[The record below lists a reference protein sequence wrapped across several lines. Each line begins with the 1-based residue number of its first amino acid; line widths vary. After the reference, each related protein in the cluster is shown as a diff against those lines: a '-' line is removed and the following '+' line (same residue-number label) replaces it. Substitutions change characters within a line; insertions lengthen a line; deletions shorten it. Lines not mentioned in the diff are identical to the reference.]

1 MITQNI
7 VNIVDIHSINK
18 PLNTNYLISIIGPT
32 AIGKTDL
39 AIKLAQ
45 LFQTEII
52 SSDSRQFYKEMRVG
66 TAVPSAE
73 ELAVAKHHFIQHKSI
88 HDSYTVGD
96 FEKEALVLLDKLF
109 QTKSV
114 VIMVGGS
121 GLYEKAVT
129 KGLDNFPKVSEEI
142 KEQLIETYH
151 REGIAPLSEK
161 LQDLDPEYAQEADLE
176 NHQRVIRALSICLSS
191 GEKFSSFLGQ
201 TKQKRNFENIII
213 GLEAERKLIYSR
225 INKRVDIMLE
235 NGLLEEVKTLEKHRN
250 LNALNTVG
258 YKEFF
263 EFLEGKV
270 TRNEAAVN
278 IKTHTRRFAKRQLT
292 WYRKDERVNWFAHDT
307 EPSEIINVLKD
318 KYLLQ
323 FN

>member
-1 MITQNI
+1 M
-7 VNIVDIHSINK
+7 DIHSISK
-18 PLNTNYLISIIGPT
+18 PLEKHYLISIIGPT
-32 AIGKTDL
+32 AIGKTAL

-52 SSDSRQFYKEMRVG
+52 SSDSRQFYKEMQIG

-73 ELAVAKHHFIQHKSI
+73 ELTAAKHHFIQHKSI
-88 HDSYTVGD
+88 HESYTVGD
-96 FEKEALVLLDKLF
+96 FEREALALLDKLF
-109 QTKSV
+109 QSKPV

-129 KGLDNFPKVSEEI
+129 KGLDNFPKVNEQI
-142 KEQLIETYH
+142 KEQLIEAYH
-151 REGIAPLSEK
+151 EKGIAPLAEK

-201 TKQKRNFENIII
+201 TAHKRNFENILI
-213 GLEAERKLIYSR
+213 GLEADREIIYNR
-225 INKRVDIMLE
+225 INKRVGIMLE
-235 NGLLEEVKTLEKHRN
+235 NGLLKEVESLEKYKN

-258 YKEFF
+258 YKELF
-263 EFLEGKV
+263 EFLAGEV
-270 TRNEAAVN
+270 TQNEAIEN

-292 WYRKDERVNWFAHDT
+292 WYRKDERVNWFAYDT
-307 EPSEIINVLKD
+307 DPSEITNLLKD
-318 KYLLQ
+318 KYVLQ
-323 FN
+323 PN